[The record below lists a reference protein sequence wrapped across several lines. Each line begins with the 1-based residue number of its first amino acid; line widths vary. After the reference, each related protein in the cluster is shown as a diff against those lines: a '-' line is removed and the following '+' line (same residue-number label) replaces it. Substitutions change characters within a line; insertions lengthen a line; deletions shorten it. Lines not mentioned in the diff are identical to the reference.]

1 MTAFHLHLVS
11 DATGETINAVAR
23 ACLVQFESA
32 QPIEHVWSM
41 IRSERQLAKVLS
53 GIGANPGVVL
63 FTLVNEKLRR
73 ELETGCRTM
82 SVPCIPVL
90 DPVLKALEGFL
101 NAESRNL
108 PGRQHAL
115 DAEYFARIAAMD
127 FVMAHDDGQ
136 SQHSLNDADVV
147 LVGVSRTSKTPT
159 CIYLG
164 NRGVKAANVPLI
176 PGQPWPDMLDKLKR
190 PLVVGLTNDPTTLV
204 QIRRNRLRMLNQNRE
219 TDYTEMDA
227 VKQEVAWARRMF
239 SERGWPIMDTS
250 RRSIEETAAAILQLV
265 AERRGQ
271 PASP

>member
-23 ACLVQFESA
+23 ACLVQFEFA

-41 IRSERQLAKVLS
+41 IRGQRQLEKVLA
-53 GIGANPGVVL
+53 GVRANPGVVL
-63 FTLVNEKLRR
+63 FTLVDSDLRAA
-73 ELETGCRTM
+73 LEAGCRGL
-82 SVPCIPVL
+82 SVPCIAVL
-90 DPVLKALEGFL
+90 DPVLKALEGYL
-101 NAESRNL
+101 HAEARNL
-108 PGRQHAL
+108 PGRQHMM
-115 DAEYFARIAAMD
+115 DAEYFARIGAMD

-136 SQHSLNDADVV
+136 SAHSLNDADVV

-176 PGQPWPDMLDKLKR
+176 PGQPWPEHLDRLNK

-204 QIRRNRLRMLNQNRE
+204 QIRRNRLKMLNENRE
-219 TDYTEMDA
+219 TDYIDVEA
-227 VKQEVAWARRMF
+227 VKQEVTWARRMF
-239 SERGWPIMDTS
+239 TERGWSVLDTS

-265 AERRGQ
+265 AEWRDKH
-271 PASP
+271 AT